1 MGLLED
7 KGRAASRAVT
17 CIANSFSDFGVLDYV
32 ASTKFAVSIACI
44 RLGRKGMGRGVCSIM
59 VLTLMVSRKVQGAQE
74 QEYSLQLRSLSY
86 DQWLLV
92 TKCIL
97 W

>member
-1 MGLLED
+1 
-7 KGRAASRAVT
+7 
-17 CIANSFSDFGVLDYV
+17 
-32 ASTKFAVSIACI
+32 
-44 RLGRKGMGRGVCSIM
+44 MGRGVCSIM